1 MPGYQVVGTGHGSEC
16 GFGERT
22 RGGRSRR
29 VSARRTDIAATTSHA
44 LPRDGADATVE
55 FDFGVA
61 FTSIRSVRMRE
72 PQGERLDIGALL
84 PDSAGRFWVAGP
96 VSKTLGIYSQQG
108 RRVRALDSRTTSVRA
123 PVSLTG
129 LHQRW
134 VAVLDGKLPAVVI
147 MDERGRPLRRF
158 ALPELDQPMRLC
170 NLGDRYMAVMGT
182 GWGRGRGRIL
192 HLYTLDGEYQE
203 SLFDEPH
210 GGRGACVAAAGCSL
224 YVSHGGG
231 ESFSI
236 YDVEAR
242 SILSFPGHAA
252 ARERADGS
260 GRGCQLLDLF
270 ATQCGALLAVHRDAR
285 EGSFV
290 YDLYGLDGVT
300 IAARLHSPER
310 VVGVEGPLFYSVRRR
325 ETGLTLRV
333 WKLKSSRGAQA
344 DRARN
349 ETSRR
354 SDG

>member
-1 MPGYQVVGTGHGSEC
+1 M
-16 GFGERT
+16 
-22 RGGRSRR
+22 
-29 VSARRTDIAATTSHA
+29 SARRTDINATAPGA

-61 FTSIRSVRMRE
+61 FTSIRSVRIRE
-72 PQGERLDIGALL
+72 PQRERLDIGALL

-96 VSKTLGIYSQQG
+96 ASRTLGIYSQQG
-108 RRVRALDSRTTSVRA
+108 YRVRTLDSRTTRVRA

-134 VAVLDGKLPAVVI
+134 VAVLDGQLPAVVI
-147 MDERGRPLRRF
+147 MDERGRPVRRF

-210 GGRGACVAAAGCSL
+210 GARSVCVAAAGCSL

-242 SILSFPGHAA
+242 SVLSFPGHAA
-252 ARERADGS
+252 TGERGDRS
-260 GRGCQLLDLF
+260 PRGGGCELLDLF
-270 ATQCGALLAVHRDAR
+270 ATRCGALLAVHRDAR

-290 YDLYGLDGVT
+290 YDLYGLDGVIIT
-300 IAARLHSPER
+300 ARLRSPER

-333 WKLKSSRGAQA
+333 WKLKAPRGSQA
-344 DRARN
+344 DRGRAK
-349 ETSRR
+349 
-354 SDG
+354 GPG